1 MATWRE
7 ELISYIRTEAL
18 PIEKFSHQ
26 PRLYAL
32 TQLIDPEADADI
44 LFASVWLHDLGVFLG
59 HRPAEKVE
67 LEKWDSAAYAVRV
80 TPEILTRLGFP
91 TEKIPAVVEC
101 IANHQ
106 PHNTPQSRE
115 SAVLRDADILEQLGS
130 VGILRTVCKVGRD
143 TRFATFADASLY
155 LTRALDTLPA
165 KITLDRTRELA
176 APRIAVLQHFLA
188 SLQDEAKGEL

>member
-1 MATWRE
+1 MAPWRE
-7 ELISYIRTEAL
+7 ELISYIRIEAL

-32 TQLIDPEADADI
+32 TQLIDPDADTDI

-59 HRPAEKVE
+59 HRPAEKAE

-91 TEKIPAVVEC
+91 VEKIPAVVEC

-106 PHNTPQSRE
+106 PHNTPQSHE
-115 SAVLRDADILEQLGS
+115 AAVLRDADILEQLGS

-143 TRFATFADASLY
+143 TRFHTFAEAVASL
-155 LTRALDTLPA
+155 THALDTLPA

-176 APRIAVLQHFLA
+176 ASRIAVLQHFLME
-188 SLQDEAKGEL
+188 LQEEARGEL

>member
-1 MATWRE
+1 MASWRE
-7 ELISYIRTEAL
+7 ELVSYIRTEAL

-32 TQLIDPEADADI
+32 TQLIDPNADADI
-44 LFASVWLHDLGVFLG
+44 LFASAWLHDLGVFLG
-59 HRPAEKVE
+59 HRPSEKAE

-80 TPEILTRLGFP
+80 TPGILTNLGFP
-91 TEKIPAVVEC
+91 ADKIPAVVEC

-106 PHNTPQSRE
+106 PHNTPQSHE
-115 SAVLRDADILEQLGS
+115 AAILRDADILEQLGS

-143 TRFATFADASLY
+143 TRFSTFAEAAAS
-155 LTRALDTLPA
+155 LTRALNTLPA

-176 APRIAVLQHFLA
+176 APRIAVLQHFLD
-188 SLQDEAKGEL
+188 SLQAEAQGEL